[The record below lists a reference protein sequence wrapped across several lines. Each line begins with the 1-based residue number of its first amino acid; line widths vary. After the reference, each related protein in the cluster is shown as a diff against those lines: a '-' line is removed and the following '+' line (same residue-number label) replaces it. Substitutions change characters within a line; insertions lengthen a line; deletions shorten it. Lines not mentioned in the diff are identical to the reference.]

1 MVSRPLLSLP
11 HILNDCCLSDLHPLL
26 NKVPVLSVRLCLFEL
41 SDVLT
46 GWQQLRDIFCC
57 HFHPLCCKDRG
68 VGRRARG
75 DLCDP
80 SVSPPTFR
88 DSHCC
93 CLSVCHHQQVNT
105 DVCLFNMSYILIQ
118 CVQEKNKG
126 SEGYCGGNNPTCQ
139 WHHLSCRW
147 RHTLPFTGFAAF
159 VMSALSWKWWKQH
172 WQNEFDLSV
181 WKKTINEF
189 SPTLGLEM
197 NTCVV
202 QFVLL
207 LFNSQETKQHIV
219 VDLLCRHLQIYWSW
233 HHPPTS
239 GEMCSCLFP
248 LEGSMVAGRKCWLTV
263 RKACSRDWTSI
274 LTLLITPFNDQ
285 VPLNNYRKLTTK
297 MNHYQEQSRK

>member
-93 CLSVCHHQQVNT
+93 CLSVC
-105 DVCLFNMSYILIQ
+105 
-118 CVQEKNKG
+118 
-126 SEGYCGGNNPTCQ
+126 
-139 WHHLSCRW
+139 
-147 RHTLPFTGFAAF
+147 
-159 VMSALSWKWWKQH
+159 
-172 WQNEFDLSV
+172 LSV
-181 WKKTINEF
+181 TTNRWTQMCVCSTCLTFWSSVSKRRIKGLRDTVGEIIQHVSDTICPAGGAILF
-189 SPTLGLEM
+189 HL
-197 NTCVV
+197 
-202 QFVLL
+202 QVLL
-207 LFNSQETKQHIV
+207 LLSCQHWAENDENNI
-219 VDLLCRHLQIYWSW
+219 DKMSLICQC
-233 HHPPTS
+233 
-239 GEMCSCLFP
+239 E
-248 LEGSMVAGRKCWLTV
+248 RK
-263 RKACSRDWTSI
+263 
-274 LTLLITPFNDQ
+274 P
-285 VPLNNYRKLTTK
+285 
-297 MNHYQEQSRK
+297 